1 MKKIYILSLLLLI
14 SSIGVFAQD
23 EVINFPDAKFK
34 EALLNHKPVIDTN
47 GDGEIQKSEANAY
60 RGIMKVEDK
69 AISSLVGIEYFTK
82 ITQLNCHYNQ
92 LTQLDVSKNTKLNS
106 LICSYNKLTQL
117 DVSKNIQLTNLVCYN
132 NKLTQID
139 VLKNLELNN
148 LDCESNQLTHLDL
161 SKNTRLNSLTCS
173 YNKLTQLDVS
183 KNTKLTELVCGNN
196 RLAQIDISKSI
207 ELNKIN
213 CVYNQLTSLN
223 VSENTKLNSLVCTN
237 NQITKLNIQEN
248 TELTNLDCY
257 SNQLTHL
264 DISKNSELNSVVCAY
279 NKLTTID
286 LSKNNKLKKL
296 HCHTNRIDLSNLW
309 KIKSSLNESC
319 FFTYSDQSNI
329 YSTISTSKAIE
340 IDYSSQAVIN
350 GKKTIFKWYNL
361 NSELIEDE
369 SFIEA
374 VENSPGKFIIK
385 KDGAFRCQMRN
396 PEFTVSIN
404 TKPIFF
410 TSSSEETIDIPDV
423 NFKAALVKIR
433 DLNTNNDGAIQL
445 SEAEKFDGKIDVRN
459 SYIRSLEGIEFFTK
473 ITTLNCFNN
482 KLTQIDVSKNTE
494 LISFDCNTNLL
505 TQLDISK
512 NTKLAYVN
520 CPNNQLTQLDVS
532 KNIKLRNLICSYNK
546 LIQLDVSRNTELKEL
561 TCGGT
566 NRLTHLDIS
575 KNSKLTN
582 LSCRNNSLT
591 KLNIQ
596 KNTELISL
604 NCYNTKLTQL
614 DVSKNVKLLILDCS
628 NNQLTQFDVSKNV
641 MLRDLDC
648 SNNQLTQ
655 LDISKNI
662 KLRKIDCRNNFF
674 CYSKLWDIEENS
686 PAYCRI
692 DCDPQKKIYKTHS
705 IKQGGSVDY
714 SSELVFNDNTTV
726 FTWHNATDNSEVDE
740 TFVKT
745 IEAGKFKFLK
755 TGKYYCKMTNAEFDK
770 VVLQTN
776 TITVLKAQS
785 LTFNHPTTIKVN
797 DKITLEATAST
808 GLDVTF
814 ELVSG
819 KAKLDGN
826 VLTATTVGTLVIK
839 AVQAGNAEYAKA
851 EKEVTIQVTKH
862 DQTITFDTQK
872 TAKVND
878 KITLVSTASTGLDV
892 TYQIVS
898 GEATLDG
905 NILTPTA
912 EGTLVV
918 KAIQA
923 GNEEYALVE
932 KEATIQ
938 VTKRDQTITFDVKE
952 TAKLNEKITLAA
964 IASSNLDVTYQIVSG
979 NATLNGNTVTFT
991 DAGRVQIKAK
1001 QAGNNEYNAT
1011 EKVVSITVTK
1021 STAIDNLSVIG
1032 AKIYP
1037 NPVNDIL
1044 NIELPTTG
1052 SYRVTVF
1059 NSTGDIVTQKTTQ
1072 SVNTTI
1078 DMSVYNS
1085 GIYIIKVTTGNR
1097 SYTGKIIKQ

>member
-60 RGIMKVEDK
+60 RGIMKVVDK

-148 LDCESNQLTHLDL
+148 LDCESNQLTHLDV
-161 SKNTRLNSLTCS
+161 SKNTKLNSLTCS

-196 RLAQIDISKSI
+196 KLAQIDISKSI

-296 HCHTNRIDLSNLW
+296 HCHTNCIDLSNLW

-404 TKPIFF
+404 TMPIFF

-423 NFKAALVKIR
+423 NFKAALIKIR

-459 SYIRSLEGIEFFTK
+459 SYIRSLKGIEFFTK

-494 LISFDCNTNLL
+494 LISFDCNSNLL

-582 LSCRNNSLT
+582 LNCRNNSLT
-591 KLNIQ
+591 KLNVQ

-628 NNQLTQFDVSKNV
+628 NNQLTQ
-641 MLRDLDC
+641 
-648 SNNQLTQ
+648 

-662 KLRKIDCRNNFF
+662 KLRNIDCRNNFF
-674 CYSKLWDIEENS
+674 CYSKLWDIKENL
-686 PAYCRI
+686 PAYCRK
-692 DCDPQKKIYKTHS
+692 DYDPQKKIYKTHS

-726 FTWHNATDNSEVDE
+726 FTWYNATDNSEVDE

-755 TGKYYCKMTNAEFDK
+755 TGKYYCKMTNTEFDK
-770 VVLQTN
+770 IVLQTN

-785 LTFNHPTTIKVN
+785 LTFNHPTTIKLN

-839 AVQAGNAEYAKA
+839 AFQAGNAEYAKA
-851 EKEVTIQVTKH
+851 EKEVTIQVSKRE
-862 DQTITFDTQK
+862 QTITFDVK
-872 TAKVND
+872 DAVKVND
-878 KITLVSTASTGLDV
+878 KITLAATAS
-892 TYQIVS
+892 S
-898 GEATLDG
+898 G
-905 NILTPTA
+905 
-912 EGTLVV
+912 
-918 KAIQA
+918 
-923 GNEEYALVE
+923 
-932 KEATIQ
+932 
-938 VTKRDQTITFDVKE
+938 
-952 TAKLNEKITLAA
+952 
-964 IASSNLDVTYQIVSG
+964 LDVTYQIVSG

-991 DAGRVQIKAK
+991 DAGKVQIKAK
-1001 QAGNNEYNAT
+1001 QAGNKEYKAV

-1037 NPVNDIL
+1037 NPVTDIL

-1052 SYRVTVF
+1052 SYRVTVL
-1059 NSTGDIVTQKTTQ
+1059 NSIGDVVTQKTTQ

-1078 DMSVYNS
+1078 DMSAYNS